1 MTPHVLVTAGAE
13 KQALAAVR
21 SLGRA
26 GMGVDVLDSKPD
38 APAFRSKYCRAHFT
52 APSNQDR
59 DAYAEFLLQRVR
71 AGGYTTV
78 LPCDDISAGILSTER
93 AQFAPYTTLLLPS
106 VEDFRIATDK
116 TELVRFALAH
126 GLPAPRTRFPEN
138 RAAAQ
143 RAAQELGLPL
153 IIKGAHGWGAQHV
166 RLVRVAG
173 EFDAAYDAVAGLEKP
188 YGGALPM
195 LQQYV
200 VGTGYGYS
208 ALCRGGEPRAV
219 FLHRRRAEFDFASGV
234 APYSCPMAESVVD
247 PELEKLGSRLFSAL
261 RWEGLGM
268 AEWRRETRTGHY
280 YLMEIN
286 PRLVGSTDLAVQ
298 SGVDLPRLAAL
309 LARDGDLDPVRGYR
323 AGVRV
328 RWNLPDGLLDVLAR
342 PGRLLEPAFWS
353 ARTDWSW
360 RDPAPHW
367 MQLRRAAWALR
378 QGH

>member
-1 MTPHVLVTAGAE
+1 MTPQVLVTAGAE

-26 GMGVDVLDSKPD
+26 GMRVDVLDSKPD

-52 APSNQDR
+52 APSNLDR

-71 AGGYTTV
+71 AGRYTTV
-78 LPCDDISAGILSTER
+78 LPCDDVSAGILSAER
-93 AQFAPYTTLLLPS
+93 AQFAPYTTLRLPS
-106 VEDFRIATDK
+106 VENFRIATDK
-116 TELVRFALAH
+116 TELVRFALAR
-126 GLPAPRTRFPEN
+126 GLPAPHTLFPQD
-138 RAAAQ
+138 RAAAN
-143 RAAQELGLPL
+143 RCAHELGFPL
-153 IIKGAHGWGAQHV
+153 IVKGAHGWGAQHV
-166 RLVRVAG
+166 RMVRAPG
-173 EFDAAYDAVAGLEKP
+173 DFDAAYDAVVELEKP
-188 YGGALPM
+188 HGGALPM

-208 ALCRGGEPRAV
+208 TLCRGGEPRAV
-219 FLHRRRAEFDFASGV
+219 FLHRRSAEFDVASGA

-247 PELEKLGSRLFSAL
+247 PELEALGSQLFAAL

-268 AEWRRETRTGHY
+268 AEWRRETRTGDY

-286 PRLVGSTDLAVQ
+286 PRLAGSTDVAMQ

-309 LARDGDLDPVRGYR
+309 LARDGDLDPVRGYP

-328 RWNLPDGLLDVLAR
+328 RWNLPDGLLDVLAAPR
-342 PGRLLEPAFWS
+342 RLLEPAFWS

-360 RDPAPHW
+360 RDPVPHW

-378 QGH
+378 QGR